1 LTQHCNSWH
10 PTECFHKDIME
21 EFLTEVEF
29 DWYLDANYTDL
40 VSIETARRGD
50 HDILYPLHNYHI
62 LHCLYQFRRLHMA
75 IIEHRQIDEDV
86 FSYDHTLHCT
96 KMIMQWPREI
106 MYGKN
111 TTTMSRSG
119 VVHCIKP
126 FL

>member
-1 LTQHCNSWH
+1 
-10 PTECFHKDIME
+10 ME